1 MKVISYLTL
10 LTFAGLNTGSGQDLP
25 ESVRLLID
33 QNSAVTKQITSAP
46 YYSEVRFSV
55 FREDE
60 VTVDLHTAWVAPA
73 EFHGRTEGI
82 SVRKSA
88 QDSIKDQLMSTDAQ
102 HVLHSSVNS
111 MHSDL
116 STKLTRSCY
125 TSQQGGTVSGIDC
138 VDPCSC
144 GYKGVVELNDVSDR
158 LHLGLENIG
167 VFWRDPK
174 TGTQVT
180 LSELLEQAIQLKL
193 LGREQVEERWC
204 SIIEASYKNDM
215 VKTFWL
221 DEGWNGLVF
230 QVDTTI
236 RGKLATR
243 QKASKIAEVAP
254 GLFLPHELTV
264 FDIDQRAE
272 PGATNPTKINNKRE
286 LVRLSFNPEEWP
298 NATTKDFGFRFMPNS
313 IVTDLR
319 RSTPLATVIGK
330 DSADV
335 VFSFSQMQEFLK
347 WCDERSG
354 VLPIDDSGPEVDGAG
369 YFRLP
374 ITVGIVMVI
383 SVALCY
389 WFLIRGTR

>member
-1 MKVISYLTL
+1 VIKVISCFAL

-25 ESVRLLID
+25 ESVRLLIE

-60 VTVDLHTAWVAPA
+60 VTVDLHSAWVAPA
-73 EFHGRTEGI
+73 EFRGRTESI

-88 QDSIKDQLMSTDAQ
+88 QDSIQDQLMSTDPQ

-111 MHSDL
+111 IHSDL

-125 TSQQGGTVSGIDC
+125 TFQQSGTVSGIDC

-144 GYKGVVELNDVSDR
+144 GYSGIIELSDVSDR
-158 LHLGLENIG
+158 LHLSLENIG

-174 TGTQVT
+174 TGAQVT

-204 SIIEASYKNDM
+204 SIIEASYEKDM
-215 VKTFWL
+215 VRTFWL
-221 DEGWNGLVF
+221 DEGRNGLVF

-254 GLFLPHELTV
+254 GLFLAHELTV
-264 FDIDQRAE
+264 FEIDQRAE
-272 PGATNPTKINNKRE
+272 PATNPTKINNKRE

-298 NATTKDFGFRFMPNS
+298 HATTKDFGFRFMPNS
-313 IVTDLR
+313 VVTDR
-319 RSTPLATVIGK
+319 RGSTPLATVIGK
-330 DSADV
+330 DSTDV
-335 VFSFSQMQEFLK
+335 VVSFSQMQEFLR
-347 WCDERSG
+347 WCEERSG
-354 VLPIDDSGPEVDGAG
+354 VLPIDDSGPQTDEAS

-374 ITVGIVMVI
+374 TPIVIAIAI
-383 SVALCY
+383 SVTLCC
-389 WFLIRGTR
+389 WFLFRGTR